1 MGDAVV
7 GVLSRGGGV
16 STKRTGG
23 VQSVER
29 SLDVLEALAAEPGE
43 FGVSDLAERTGLPL
57 PTIHRLL
64 VSLVDRGFARQDPLT
79 RKYSL
84 GTKMLRLG
92 DAAGRLWGTWFHPY
106 LAELSELSGETTNLA
121 VLEQGF
127 VVYVAQVPSRH
138 RVRMFTEVGNRVL
151 PHSAAVGKVLLAHR
165 PREVAEQIIDTCGLP
180 RRTEHT
186 ITDRDAFF
194 EELDR
199 VLKRGYAL
207 DNEEE
212 EIGVRCVAVPVQIG
226 VGDSIRAVSVS
237 GPASRMTHEQCER
250 LVPEMRRVA
259 ANASASLAAGSNGFT
274 PQASAG

>member
-1 MGDAVV
+1 MT
-7 GVLSRGGGV
+7 
-16 STKRTGG
+16 TKRTGG

-29 SLDVLEALAAEPGE
+29 SLDVLDSLASEPGE
-43 FGVSDLAERTGLPL
+43 FGVSELAERTGLPL

-64 VSLVDRGFARQDPLT
+64 ISLVDRGYARQDPLT
-79 RKYSL
+79 KKYSL

-92 DAAGRLWGTWFHPY
+92 DAAGRLWGTWFYPY

-121 VLEQGF
+121 VLEQGY

-165 PREVAEQIIDTCGLP
+165 PREDAEKIIDARGLP

-186 ITDRDAFF
+186 ITERDEFF
-194 EELDR
+194 DELDR

-226 VGDSIRAVSVS
+226 VEDSIRAVSVS
-237 GPASRMTHEQCER
+237 GPASRMTRQYCDH
-250 LVPEMRRVA
+250 LVPEMRRIA
-259 ANASASLAAGSNGFT
+259 ANASASLAAGSNGRGPNVPT
-274 PQASAG
+274 G